1 MKRKISD
8 ELKGM
13 VAKRAGYRCE
23 YCRLPERDSLL
34 KFHVEHIRSSKHSGS
49 GDFEN
54 LAYSCPDCNH
64 YKGTDLGTY
73 LDEDE
78 IFTRFFNPRKD
89 KWFDHFKALEG
100 VLYAQNDVGEATIRI
115 FQINNPDRVEIR
127 QLFSD
132 EDLYP

>member
-8 ELKGM
+8 EVKQM

-23 YCRLPERDSLL
+23 YCRLPERDALL

-49 GDFEN
+49 DDAEN
-54 LAYSCPDCNH
+54 LAYSCPDCNC

-73 LDEDE
+73 LDEEE

-89 KWFDHFKALEG
+89 KWFDHFKTIEG
-100 VLYAQNDVGEATIRI
+100 VLYPQTDVGEATIRI
-115 FQINNPDRVEIR
+115 FQMNNLDRVEIR
-127 QLFSD
+127 QLFHD
-132 EDLYP
+132 ENLYP

>member
-8 ELKGM
+8 EAKRM

-34 KFHVEHIRSSKHSGS
+34 KFHVEHIRSSKHGGS
-49 GDFEN
+49 DDTEN
-54 LAYSCPDCNH
+54 LAYSCPDCNC

-73 LDEDE
+73 LDENE
-78 IFTRFFNPRKD
+78 TFTRFFNPRKD
-89 KWFDHFKALEG
+89 KWPDHFKVLEG
-100 VLYAQNDVGEATIRI
+100 VLYAQTDVGEATIRI
-115 FQINNPDRVEIR
+115 FQINSLDRVEIR
-127 QLFSD
+127 QLLSD